1 MATNA
6 QAQARCR
13 LCGCT
18 LDAVEGDNFEL
29 QVCGSCESRPE
40 ARRLGKPLKLVTSDA
55 TAGRTP
61 ARDFT
66 PAEKSFARKMSSYL
80 PIAEVLGILNER
92 LACDLGPDAAPYT
105 MEQLKAELGGGA
117 TAETGN
123 DWASL
128 RKMLARAKRDG
139 TLDRVDEQLIDD
151 FAVVYSLN
159 PKQVLTIKEIILDA
173 REDGV

>member
-6 QAQARCR
+6 QIQMRCR

-18 LDAVEGDNFEL
+18 LDAGEGDNFEIA
-29 QVCGSCESRPE
+29 VCGSCESRPE
-40 ARRLGKPLKLVTSDA
+40 ARKLGMPLKLVTPEG
-55 TAGRTP
+55 TASKTP

-66 PAEKSFARKMSSYL
+66 PAEKSLARKMSSYL

-105 MEQLKAELGGGA
+105 IEQLKAELGGGA
-117 TAETGN
+117 TSEAGK

-139 TLDRVDEQLIDD
+139 TLDRIDEQLIDD

-159 PKQVLTIKEIILDA
+159 SKQVLTIKEIILDA